1 MYGGHGRSGTACGG
15 SGFPGG
21 QQVGNGRPAPSPS
34 GTGGHGVGV
43 GAGNGPRSNAPPTPA
58 AANASE
64 AARITQSASR
74 RRIHED
80 DAGDARLVPLAPCSA
95 RGGRRH
101 GRGGLPLVA
110 VALAAALGLSSAALA
125 IVLVARRI

>member
-1 MYGGHGRSGTACGG
+1 MNSSPTTTRTSNSPLFTLTGHTRCRTVFTGRWASSVLAIEG
-15 SGFPGG
+15 SSQP
-21 QQVGNGRPAPSPS
+21 
-34 GTGGHGVGV
+34 T
-43 GAGNGPRSNAPPTPA
+43 PTPA

-64 AARITQSASR
+64 AARITQSARR

-80 DAGDARLVPLAPCSA
+80 DAGDARLVPLAPCSP